1 MNLSAD
7 ALDIFL
13 QKMPMGI
20 AVFNTDLR
28 LRQCNM
34 LWAHAVEMVMERP
47 IATVLPGLHL
57 RDLLPETAVNLS
69 PYIET
74 ACAGETIAAENV
86 VLRHGERT
94 HYWNL
99 FFSSLRED
107 QAIVGILFIA
117 TDVTE
122 KKRAEKAAQTA
133 ERTLL
138 ALIDSLPGMAYRSP
152 LQETRHMEL
161 VSEGALELTG
171 YAPSQFITP
180 PTASFAALIH
190 PDDRDKT
197 WLMLKTAVQEKR
209 PFELQYRIR
218 TADNNIKWV
227 REQGS
232 GLFTPDG
239 ELLAVEGFISDM
251 TEQVLSQQ
259 ILERRVVD
267 RTQKLSA
274 LYEMTAISVEED
286 DLKISLKQAL
296 TWALTAVRAQTGLVH
311 LLDDKAVHL
320 HLAVQQQLPTTL
332 TTTLTTV
339 PVDSFWGE
347 GLRTE
352 SPIILDVTMQ
362 PEEAPPFLQ
371 PNTLHVYAGLPIA
384 VRGHKLGVLHIWRR
398 AKRPFSESDV
408 ALLAAAAGQMGT
420 TIENARLHREN
431 ERLLLLDERNRLAR
445 ELHDAVTQS
454 LYSMTLFAETN
465 RRFADAGNLEQVTL
479 YSRRLEETA
488 AQSLKE
494 MRLLLHNLRPS
505 ILQSSGLSGALQQRL
520 DAVEKRAG
528 IQSRLLCD
536 RGMILLPSVEEM
548 LFHIAE
554 EALNNALKHGLA
566 TAVSVT
572 LSQSA
577 NHVKMIVEDNGSG
590 FDETNLQDS
599 GGLGLT
605 TMRER
610 AALLGGSLT
619 IDSHSGKT
627 AVVVDLDMDV
637 IKAATASRTMLDL
650 LQE

>member
-138 ALIDSLPGMAYRSP
+138 ALMDSLPGMAYRSP

>member
-138 ALIDSLPGMAYRSP
+138 ALMDSLPGMAYRSP

-197 WLMLKTAVQEKR
+197 WLALKTAVQEKR

>member
-20 AVFNTDLR
+20 AVFNTDLS
-28 LRQCNM
+28 LRQCND
-34 LWAHAVEMVMERP
+34 LWACSIETVMGVP
-47 IATVLPGLHL
+47 AATVLPGLNL
-57 RDLLPETAVNLS
+57 LDLLPETAVNLT

-86 VLRHGERT
+86 TLQYGGTT

-99 FFSSLRED
+99 FFSSLRKK
-107 QAIVGILFIA
+107 QTIVGILFIV
-117 TDVTE
+117 TDVTGR
-122 KKRAEKAAQTA
+122 KRAEKAAQTA
-133 ERTLL
+133 ERALL
-138 ALIDSLPGMAYRSP
+138 ALMDSLPGMAYRAP
-152 LQETRHMEL
+152 LEHIRHMEL

-171 YAPSQFITP
+171 YAPSQFVLP

-190 PDDRDKT
+190 PDDRDQA
-197 WLMLKTAVQEKR
+197 WLELQMAVGEKR

-218 TADNNIKWV
+218 TADNNLKWV
-227 REQGS
+227 REQGR
-232 GLFTPDG
+232 GLFAPDG
-239 ELLAVEGFISDM
+239 ELLAVEGFISDI
-251 TEQVLSQQ
+251 TEQILSQQ

-274 LYEMTAISVEED
+274 LYEMTAIAVEED

-296 TWALTAVRAQTGLVH
+296 TWALTAVRAQTGVVQ
-311 LLDDKAVHL
+311 LLDNKAAHL
-320 HLAVQQQLPTTL
+320 HLAVQQQLPATL
-332 TTTLTTV
+332 AATLINV
-339 PVDSFWGE
+339 SVDSFWGK

-352 SPIILDVTMQ
+352 SRIILNATIQ
-362 PEEAPPFLQ
+362 TEKEPPFLQ
-371 PNTLHVYAGLPIA
+371 QPIFHAYAGLPIT
-384 VRGHKLGVLHIWRR
+384 VRGHKLGVLHIWRQ
-398 AKRPFSESDV
+398 AKRPFSESDA

-465 RRFADAGNLEQVTL
+465 RRFAKAGDLDQVTL
-479 YSRRLEETA
+479 YSQRLEETA

-505 ILQSSGLSGALQQRL
+505 ILQSSGLIGALQQRL

-536 RGMILLPSVEEM
+536 RDMRLLPSVEEM
-548 LFHIAE
+548 LFYIAE
-554 EALNNALKHGLA
+554 EALNNALKHGRA

-572 LSQSA
+572 LTQSA
-577 NHVKMIVEDNGSG
+577 NHVQLIVQDNGSG
-590 FDETNLQDS
+590 FDEANLQDS

-610 AALLGGSLT
+610 AALLGGVLT
-619 IDSHSGKT
+619 IESRSGKT
-627 AVVVDLDMDV
+627 AVVVDLDMDA
-637 IKAATASRTMLDL
+637 IKAATASCTMLDL